1 MALTKVTNP
10 LLSATGTADATT
22 FLRGDET
29 WAAVDSFPAQG
40 SSSGKFLT
48 TDGSDVSWG
57 TVSSGTI
64 PFYKADGSADNINL
78 TSSGEIPFAKA
89 NGTTDNIA
97 LII

>member
-1 MALTKVTNP
+1 MALTKVYDTM
-10 LLSATGTADATT
+10 L
-22 FLRGDET
+22 GDSHIPT
-29 WAAVDSFPAQG
+29 QTSQ
-40 SSSGKFLT
+40 SGKFLT
-48 TDGSDVSWG
+48 TDRSDVSWG

>member
-29 WAAVDSFPAQG
+29 WAVVDSLPSQ
-40 SSSGKFLT
+40 SGHTSKFLT
-48 TDGSDVSWG
+48 TDGTTATWG
-57 TVSSGTI
+57 TVSTGSI